1 MFRRKSASG
10 SESDDDDIDHTALP
24 PLPPTWFPDNVS
36 LKEKY
41 TALREAVMKTP
52 GVGFPDPS
60 ILENY
65 YTMPEIWKIQSDERA
80 ASDAMD
86 IAEADADI
94 EKHTG
99 KKREA
104 LTYVELASAQQTL
117 GIDPNTGMKRTKS
130 IPLSARSTNTLA
142 ARGRRTRFGLTT
154 PVKDPIPVSTSWPRL
169 FGGQLLSGGPARNT
183 RSKSPTKS
191 PTKPT
196 KRNAGDQ
203 SDSQRAPKKRK

>member
-1 MFRRKSASG
+1 MFRRRSASG
-10 SESDDDDIDHTALP
+10 SESDDDNIDHTALP

-36 LKEKY
+36 LKDKY
-41 TALREAVMKTP
+41 TALREAVIKTP

-80 ASDAMD
+80 ASDAIN
-86 IAEADADI
+86 IAAADADI
-94 EKHTG
+94 EKYTG

-104 LTYVELASAQQTL
+104 LTYVELASAQQAI
-117 GIDPNTGMKRTKS
+117 GIDPNTGMKRIKS
-130 IPLSARSTNTLA
+130 IPLSARSTNTPTNQ
-142 ARGRRTRFGLTT
+142 GRRTRFGLTA
-154 PVKDPIPVSTSWPRL
+154 PVKDTTPVSTGWSRL
-169 FGGQLLSGGPARNT
+169 FSGQLLSGGPARNT

-191 PTKPT
+191 RTKPA

-203 SDSQRAPKKRK
+203 PDSQKPRKKKK